1 MKNLFIIP
9 ISLILISFT
18 IPIET
23 KISIPKIP
31 STVSTFFCR
40 NKEEICHK
48 EFNDIKTL
56 EILCEHGPV
65 FVETWKQPC
74 VLLELRKKGSTEF
87 LESSHI
93 HCLVKDHTLQATTK
107 ITNSALSG
115 SISLHVLVP
124 KDLPVKITTTNG
136 AITVKKVCG
145 ALDLSTIRGAIN
157 ILYGTNTVIA
167 KTVHGHIT
175 VTRKS
180 IQNDHALNLYSE
192 HGSITL
198 SVPQNINAE
207 LEAHSQ
213 YGKIFSDL
221 FVTLLPQS
229 ILLNDETFKKMR
241 FHVHGFIGQLAHHDN
256 SPTILLSSDFG
267 TIKITTYEA
276 NSKKKK

>member
-1 MKNLFIIP
+1 M
-9 ISLILISFT
+9 ISFT

-48 EFNDIKTL
+48 EFNDVKIL

-65 FVETWKQPC
+65 FVETWNQPC
-74 VLLELRKKGSTEF
+74 VLLELRKKGSGEF
-87 LESSHI
+87 IESAQLQCI
-93 HCLVKDHTLQATTK
+93 VKDHIVQATTK
-107 ITNSALSG
+107 LTNVTLSG
-115 SISLHVLVP
+115 HVSLHVLVP
-124 KDLPVKITTTNG
+124 KDLPIKIATIDG
-136 AITVKKVCG
+136 GITIKKVSG

-175 VTRKS
+175 VTRKR

-192 HGSITL
+192 HGNIVL

-207 LEAHSQ
+207 LEAHTQ
-213 YGKIFSDL
+213 HGKIVSDL

-241 FHVHGFIGQLAHHDN
+241 FHVNGYIGQQAQSEN
-256 SPTILLSSDFG
+256 SPTILLSTDFG
-267 TIKITTYEA
+267 TIKITAFEA
-276 NSKKKK
+276 QSKKKQ